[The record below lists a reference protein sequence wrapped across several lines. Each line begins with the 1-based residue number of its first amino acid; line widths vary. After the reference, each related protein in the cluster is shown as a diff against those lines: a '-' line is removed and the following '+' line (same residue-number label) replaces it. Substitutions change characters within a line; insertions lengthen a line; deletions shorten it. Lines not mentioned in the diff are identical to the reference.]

1 MTEIANPRLTRRA
14 LVGLGASAAIGL
26 LATACGTNT
35 GAGNTPSAAA
45 QTSATT
51 SATTTTAATTAAVAT
66 STTST
71 ASRPATSTSATTT
84 ASATASPRAATTSAT
99 SGAAQTAA
107 TPRAVQPGQITI
119 PSTGAALPT
128 DQVTFRWMDS
138 GDLKALFERPV
149 FDAFHQAHGNISI
162 HYDGVPWDTIKQT
175 VPLGIQNGSAPD
187 VFAIPPTIPTAQA
200 VRDGWVTPLEEV
212 IPNFKDWQAAFPFG
226 SFIPGVHIF
235 NDKTYTFSLTS
246 NKRLTVMLFYMPDRL
261 QEAGYDPASKPLTW
275 DEFRAA
281 AKKLTDQGKGQAY
294 GLLFGGKSASYVN
307 GVLDILPRVAG
318 ARGSSDGLDWK
329 TGEYDYTSPQYQ
341 AAIELLVAL
350 KSDGSMLPGSL
361 SLTGPDARARFS
373 QGHAGM
379 ILDGPWDIPAW
390 PKQDPSFTFAV
401 SSPPLQ
407 NAGQSFPITYA
418 PVGDN
423 QNWVYAK
430 SKYKAIAGDIFSYMG
445 SVEGQAQMTILS
457 QGNLVSLIPEANQRA
472 EQARTMDPVAVKA
485 NQIADQLMRIGPIVS
500 ARNPDSVQVAFE
512 LKPIHPDIGEI
523 TQGVL
528 SGQVSDVKHALQT
541 LNDNLNKELDRAI
554 KAAQGKG
561 AKVSRNDWVYPN
573 WDPAKDY
580 TEADYKQ
587 LPK

>member
-1 MTEIANPRLTRRA
+1 
-14 LVGLGASAAIGL
+14 
-26 LATACGTNT
+26 
-35 GAGNTPSAAA
+35 
-45 QTSATT
+45 
-51 SATTTTAATTAAVAT
+51 
-66 STTST
+66 
-71 ASRPATSTSATTT
+71 
-84 ASATASPRAATTSAT
+84 
-99 SGAAQTAA
+99 
-107 TPRAVQPGQITI
+107 
-119 PSTGAALPT
+119 
-128 DQVTFRWMDS
+128 MDS

-149 FDAFHQAHGNISI
+149 FDAFHKAHANITI

-200 VRDGWVTPLEEV
+200 VQDGWVTPLEEV

-235 NDKTYTFSLTS
+235 NGKTYTFSLTS

-261 QEAGYDPASKPLTW
+261 QEAGYDPASKPLSW

-281 AKKLTDQGKGQAY
+281 AKKLTDQGKGQSY

-307 GVLDILPRVAG
+307 GILDILPRVAG

-373 QGHAGM
+373 QGNAGM

-390 PKQDPSFTFAV
+390 PKQDPNFKFAV

-407 NAGQSFPITYA
+407 NAGQAFPITYA
-418 PVGDN
+418 PTGDN

-430 SKYKAIAGDIFSYMG
+430 GKYKAIAGDIFSYMG

-472 EQARTMDPVAVKA
+472 EQARTMDPVAVKS
-485 NQIADQLMRIGPIVS
+485 NQIADQLMRIGPIVA

-512 LKPIHPDIGEI
+512 LKPIHPDVGEI

-528 SGQVSDVKHALQT
+528 SGQVSNLKGALQT

-573 WDPAKDY
+573 WDPMKDY